1 MRGTSRGWWMRGER
15 DWCIYSPVL
24 SFSPET
30 EAEVTFLCDCSSQQA
45 ALPHSPSSHWAP
57 GNTFCFPLPSASKW
71 EGWGWALSD
80 SPSHI
85 CSLNLA
91 HTCVRNP
98 FLKLSSSE
106 LFGSKFY
113 FLLYLW
119 LINEIIRRRPNIS
132 KVFRMLFYISK
143 LSRWFQLYSIVSNL
157 SPHQF
162 Y

>member
-1 MRGTSRGWWMRGER
+1 MGVFILQSSVLVLKLKQKSHSSVTVAPSRQF
-15 DWCIYSPVL
+15 SPTAPVL
-24 SFSPET
+24 T
-30 EAEVTFLCDCSSQQA
+30 GLLATLLA
-45 ALPHSPSSHWAP
+45 R
-57 GNTFCFPLPSASKW
+57 FPLPSASKW

-113 FLLYLW
+113 FLLYL
-119 LINEIIRRRPNIS
+119 
-132 KVFRMLFYISK
+132 
-143 LSRWFQLYSIVSNL
+143 
-157 SPHQF
+157 
-162 Y
+162 